1 MLKKKILITII
12 LIAFGLLIA
21 IGNVN
26 AADKV
31 TSQSTINGVTINW
44 EYTVDNNG
52 KIKNLVCKNVADLS
66 GKVEI
71 PSTIDG
77 KTVETIGSEGFKS
90 AKNITEL
97 IIPSSIKIV
106 NSDAFK
112 SCTGLTKV
120 DLGNIETIG
129 ANAFMGC
136 TSLTSVEIPK
146 TLTDAGY
153 YYAIF
158 NGCTNLTEITFED
171 GATTIPSMLC
181 KSTNITKVKIPSS
194 VKSIGAE
201 TFKDCV
207 SLTEVDLGNVE
218 SIGANAFMN
227 CTSLKSITIPKTL
240 KTEFPLYPVFNGC
253 TNLTEIT
260 LEDGLTVIQSH
271 LCQDTPITNIEV
283 PNTVT
288 NINFEAFKNC
298 TELTKITIFDNVKS
312 IDKDAFANHN
322 EDLTIYC
329 YEGSVAAKYAIDN
342 NIKYVYLKRASVEEL
357 TATVTYNP
365 TTSTT
370 EKVTAT
376 IKTNKKVNKVD
387 GWTLSEDGKTLT
399 KVYSE
404 NKTETVNLVD
414 EDGLEKSVEVKIT
427 NITTKEENLKA
438 EDGKEE
444 AKSDSSDKETTKTDT
459 TVTTKKNLPQ
469 TGANL
474 TIVALIGIIA
484 LGSLV
489 GYKKMKDYKQIK

>member
-1 MLKKKILITII
+1 MLKRKFII
-12 LIAFGLLIA
+12 SIVFIVLGLLVA
-21 IGNVN
+21 SGKVN
-26 AADKV
+26 AAETV

-44 EYTVDNNG
+44 EYTIDENG
-52 KIKNLVCKNVADLS
+52 NIKNLVCKNVTDLS

-97 IIPSSIKIV
+97 TIPSSIKAV
-106 NSDAFK
+106 SSDAFK
-112 SCTGLTKV
+112 NCTGITKV
-120 DLGNIETIG
+120 VLGNIETIG
-129 ANAFMGC
+129 SNAFMGC

-201 TFKDCV
+201 TFKDCAN
-207 SLTEVDLGNVE
+207 LTEVDLGNIE

-227 CTSLKSITIPKTL
+227 CTSLKSVTIPKTL
-240 KTEFPLYPVFNGC
+240 ETEFPLYPIFNGC

-260 LEDGLTVIQSH
+260 LENGLTVIQSH
-271 LCQDTPITNIEV
+271 LCQDTNIKSIEV
-283 PNTVT
+283 PETVT

-298 TELTKITIFDNVKS
+298 KELTKITILDNVKS

-376 IKTNKKVNKVD
+376 IKTNKPVNKVD
-387 GWTLSEDGKTLT
+387 GWNLSEDGKTLT
-399 KVYSE
+399 KEYSE

-414 EDGLEKSVEVKIT
+414 EDGLKKSVEVKIS
-427 NITTKEENLKA
+427 NITTKDEKA
-438 EDGKEE
+438 KEDT
-444 AKSDSSDKETTKTDT
+444 KSDSTNKETTKNDS
-459 TVTTKKNLPQ
+459 TVTPKKTLPQ

-474 TIVALIGIIA
+474 TVVALIGVIA
-484 LGSLV
+484 LCSLV
-489 GYKKMKDYKQIK
+489 GYKKIRDYKEIK